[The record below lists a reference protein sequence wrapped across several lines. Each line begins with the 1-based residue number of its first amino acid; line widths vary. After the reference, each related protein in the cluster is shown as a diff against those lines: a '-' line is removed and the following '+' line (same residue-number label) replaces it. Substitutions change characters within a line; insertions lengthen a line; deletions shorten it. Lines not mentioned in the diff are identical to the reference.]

1 MKRKGRKREDIVV
14 RSEREELKGEEEKK
28 EGGGK
33 RDIFT
38 VPIYKMGY
46 DQLNPPILRDTPGK
60 GMRYIG
66 CTRRTRKTDAHRTL
80 KYVLIILACRALYPP
95 NPFHTS
101 AFLTPPLY
109 RETLCVSP
117 P

>member
-1 MKRKGRKREDIVV
+1 
-14 RSEREELKGEEEKK
+14 
-28 EGGGK
+28 
-33 RDIFT
+33 
-38 VPIYKMGY
+38 MGY

-101 AFLTPPLY
+101 AFLTPIY
-109 RETLCVSP
+109 IYIEETLRVSP